1 MNCILINVLCV
12 CNRPNI
18 WGLQKCF
25 SGTFMPFL
33 KILSHCT
40 FAKGTVM
47 LVQWILTKV
56 CLCNRKA
63 IKQWDGV
70 IYHQSNV
77 LFEEDW
83 FIDNDWWTYLL
94 LHKCILRIITSSIL
108 LSYFNS
114 GHSTNIRNKDDFI
127 ILGIRNW
134 SFNNSICKKDVSAFE
149 RLHLKYCMLHVLIFN
164 LSVPYCSLSWLV
176 CCIWPIFSVL
186 QFYCSLSS
194 EGF

>member
-1 MNCILINVLCV
+1 MYRQHYTNLLYFRWIKTIV
-12 CNRPNI
+12 NI
-18 WGLQKCF
+18 KHSSVKKW
-25 SGTFMPFL
+25 GTFLFFIKNLKLFYMCTISPVQENFKSVFL
-33 KILSHCT
+33 ALLCLFFKILSHCT

-77 LFEEDW
+77 LFEEDR

-114 GHSTNIRNKDDFI
+114 GYSINISNEEYLKHC
-127 ILGIRNW
+127 ILYV
-134 SFNNSICKKDVSAFE
+134 C
-149 RLHLKYCMLHVLIFN
+149 LN
-164 LSVPYCSLSWLV
+164 L
-176 CCIWPIFSVL
+176 
-186 QFYCSLSS
+186 
-194 EGF
+194 